1 MKTIETKQNCT
12 LRSLSLILTRTF
24 KHTRVDANCLLTKNK
39 YIVCRLSEI
48 IDESITI
55 QLTQMSKLRAK
66 KVIMAFDFSEMG
78 NELLSEF

>member
-1 MKTIETKQNCT
+1 MKTIERNQYCT

-48 IDESITI
+48 IDECITI
-55 QLTQMSKLRAK
+55 QLTQTSKLRAQ
-66 KVIMAFDFSEMG
+66 KVIMALDFLEMG
-78 NELLSEF
+78 NELLLEF